1 MAPMIGNEND
11 GYEPDFNS
19 RYFTED
25 FPYGLFS
32 IVKVAR
38 EINFKTP
45 IIDEV
50 YQWGMAMIA
59 QRQ

>member
-1 MAPMIGNEND
+1 MIGNEDD

-25 FPYGLFS
+25 FPYGLDA

-38 EINFKTP
+38 EKNFSTP
-45 IIDEV
+45 VIDEV
-50 YQWGMAMIA
+50 YGWGMEMIA